1 MFETK
6 RRTIAKA
13 ASWRVIAT
21 FITTGLA
28 LILTGS
34 AETAIEIGILD
45 VIIKLA
51 AYYGHERACCG
62 FHTGDA
68 VPRTTRSRPRQG
80 LTAPG
85 HVA

>member
-21 FITTGLA
+21 FITASLA
-28 LILTGS
+28 LIMTGS
-34 AETAIEIGILD
+34 VETAIEIGVLD

-51 AYYGHERACCG
+51 AYYGHERAWLRFPYG
-62 FHTGDA
+62 
-68 VPRTTRSRPRQG
+68 RRRPPEYQI
-80 LTAPG
+80 
-85 HVA
+85 